1 MYYYF
6 YQVFMILSL
15 VIAIFVITLTWHR
28 RHLPGAK
35 AMIALMAAVFVWT
48 LGFFLEARSSTLDGQ
63 LFFNNIG
70 YLGSMAVPPAWLVFS
85 SNYTNSLK
93 FMRGWR
99 VIAICVIPAAITVL
113 IWTNNWHHL
122 MWSNLH
128 LATSG
133 PFTITAKT
141 YGPGFWVAL
150 VFNYTLIGAGSII
163 LLRRLFVGG
172 PLYKGQGYSIMASVC
187 LPWIWNLIYVFNW
200 VSLPRKDL
208 TPLAFA
214 ISGCAVTLGLL
225 RYHLFTTIPF
235 AREFIVRQ
243 LRDAVFIFNV
253 HNTLVEA
260 NPIALKIAGTDNK
273 VIGKKLGDLLSVSPL
288 FTHLTASS
296 EHNEFSLSVSGENH
310 LFEIEITFLYINQR
324 EPAGRLIIL
333 RDITERRKSEEQ
345 YHLVTENSAD
355 IIYKLSLKDS
365 RFSFV
370 SPSVTRVLGYTEKE
384 ALSLTIR
391 DVIMPESYEK
401 QRSQM
406 EKDIKTGISRN
417 TLDLDGIHKDGHII
431 PLEVHSSLIRD
442 ENGVPSEI
450 VGVARDITKRKKMES
465 QLIIQDRLVSIG
477 QLTSG
482 VAHEL
487 NNPLTGIINFSSLL
501 LKRELPEDIRQ
512 DIEAINEEAQRT
524 SYIIKNLLAFTRKQ
538 EQQKAPV
545 NIMDAL
551 QKVLSLRAYEQKVNN
566 IAVVVREEPGL
577 PMVLGNNS
585 QLQQVFFNIIVNG
598 EYFMLEA
605 HQKGTFTITAARL
618 GDAVRATFTDDG
630 PGISKE
636 NMEHVFT
643 PLFTTKEPGKGTG
656 LGLSICQSII
666 TEQGG
671 RIWAESEP
679 GKGASFIIELPV
691 YVPPAVIEED
701 D

>member
-1 MYYYF
+1 
-6 YQVFMILSL
+6 
-15 VIAIFVITLTWHR
+15 
-28 RHLPGAK
+28 
-35 AMIALMAAVFVWT
+35 
-48 LGFFLEARSSTLDGQ
+48 
-63 LFFNNIG
+63 
-70 YLGSMAVPPAWLVFS
+70 
-85 SNYTNSLK
+85 
-93 FMRGWR
+93 
-99 VIAICVIPAAITVL
+99 
-113 IWTNNWHHL
+113 
-122 MWSNLH
+122 
-128 LATSG
+128 
-133 PFTITAKT
+133 
-141 YGPGFWVAL
+141 
-150 VFNYTLIGAGSII
+150 
-163 LLRRLFVGG
+163 
-172 PLYKGQGYSIMASVC
+172 
-187 LPWIWNLIYVFNW
+187 
-200 VSLPRKDL
+200 
-208 TPLAFA
+208 
-214 ISGCAVTLGLL
+214 
-225 RYHLFTTIPF
+225 
-235 AREFIVRQ
+235 
-243 LRDAVFIFNV
+243 
-253 HNTLVEA
+253 
-260 NPIALKIAGTDNK
+260 
-273 VIGKKLGDLLSVSPL
+273 
-288 FTHLTASS
+288 
-296 EHNEFSLSVSGENH
+296 
-310 LFEIEITFLYINQR
+310 
-324 EPAGRLIIL
+324 
-333 RDITERRKSEEQ
+333 
-345 YHLVTENSAD
+345 
-355 IIYKLSLKDS
+355 
-365 RFSFV
+365 
-370 SPSVTRVLGYTEKE
+370 
-384 ALSLTIR
+384 
-391 DVIMPESYEK
+391 
-401 QRSQM
+401 
-406 EKDIKTGISRN
+406 
-417 TLDLDGIHKDGHII
+417 
-431 PLEVHSSLIRD
+431 
-442 ENGVPSEI
+442 
-450 VGVARDITKRKKMES
+450 MES